1 MFNDPNITH
10 QIFSSRVKKPA
21 TEYVG
26 DQGRLFYH
34 EDTGELRI
42 SDGVT
47 PHGRPIFIPTS
58 GGGSV
63 ALKLYAENGNPTVL
77 PVSGAQDAIALGN
90 GAYAHAPGSVVQSA
104 GVFTASGDAQ
114 IGSYV
119 ARNITTTQSFT
130 ELFLN
135 SSMARLLI
143 PANSTT
149 SFSIS
154 IIGRRTDSGS
164 EGAVYDLRGGVDRGP
179 FVSSVALIGKLNKT
193 IVTEDTPL
201 WDVTADVDVSTGAL
215 RIWVKGETGKTIR
228 WVAHIQTVEVKN

>member
-10 QIFSSRVKKPA
+10 AIFSSRVKVPA
-21 TEYVG
+21 TQYIG

-47 PHGRPIFIPTS
+47 PHGKPIFIPTS

-63 ALKLYAENGNPTVL
+63 SLKLYAENGNPTVL
-77 PVSGAQDAIALGN
+77 PISAAQDAIALGN
-90 GAYAHAPGSVVQSA
+90 GAYATAPGSVMQSA
-104 GVFTASGDAQ
+104 GVFTSSGDAQ

-119 ARNITTTQSFT
+119 ARNITTNNAYT

-135 SSMARLLI
+135 NASARLI
-143 PANSTT
+143 VPANSTM
-149 SFSIS
+149 SFTVS
-154 IIGRRTDSGS
+154 IIARRTDSGS

-179 FVSSVALIGKLNKT
+179 FASSTALIGKLNKT
-193 IVTEDTPL
+193 VVTEDNPV
-201 WDVTADVDVSTGAL
+201 WDVSADVDVASGAL
-215 RIWVKGETGKTIR
+215 RFWVKGEPGKTIR